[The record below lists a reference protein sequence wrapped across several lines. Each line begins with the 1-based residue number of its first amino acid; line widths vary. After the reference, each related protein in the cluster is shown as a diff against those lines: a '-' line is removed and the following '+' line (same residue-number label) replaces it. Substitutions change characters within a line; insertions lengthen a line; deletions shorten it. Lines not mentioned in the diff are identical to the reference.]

1 MKGALLAGSVAVAI
15 AAGTVVVLTAALA
28 RIVDPHNYCG
38 TGFSSLIEC
47 KAQWLSRTISQS
59 TPIFA
64 APEGAE
70 SASASRSRDT
80 LQPGYFEATS
90 WAVADCPRNVI
101 ARRLL
106 CADPSV
112 AAPAQAASD
121 DLATGLPRPRPWV
134 VTAAKKT
141 PFMESVHVETP
152 LALATTLDF
161 YRAELKKRGWTEN
174 DGARVEPDRA
184 AIAFTT
190 SDGPALLQLTRQD
203 DKTIV
208 DLSLREPGAANAGL
222 LSKPGRVKLRLGN
235 ATEEEAVITINA
247 QTIHLAARAGLH
259 LEGEA
264 ETGAESNG
272 SPEID
277 LPPGKFKVTLKL
289 ASGAAQSRQFEVAA
303 DETWGLLI
311 GPNAVALPV
320 HLY

>member
-1 MKGALLAGSVAVAI
+1 M
-15 AAGTVVVLTAALA
+15 TARA
-28 RIVDPHNYCG
+28 
-38 TGFSSLIEC
+38 S
-47 KAQWLSRTISQS
+47 SRTG
-59 TPIFA
+59 PR
-64 APEGAE
+64 
-70 SASASRSRDT
+70 SRSR
-80 LQPGYFEATS
+80 
-90 WAVADCPRNVI
+90 
-101 ARRLL
+101 RRTDRR
-106 CADPSV
+106 CS
-112 AAPAQAASD
+112 S
-121 DLATGLPRPRPWV
+121 LPVR
-134 VTAAKKT
+134 
-141 PFMESVHVETP
+141 
-152 LALATTLDF
+152 
-161 YRAELKKRGWTEN
+161 
-174 DGARVEPDRA
+174 
-184 AIAFTT
+184 
-190 SDGPALLQLTRQD
+190 
-203 DKTIV
+203 TIV

-289 ASGAAQSRQFEVAA
+289 ASGAAHSRQFEVAA